1 MTTATFHQTRLVS
14 SPLYQRRLA
23 ATSKTQAEVRLRAA
37 YYTDPQGET
46 VWPALFPYL
55 HEAHDGDPRV

>member
-1 MTTATFHQTRLVS
+1 MTTATFHQTRLAS

-23 ATSKTQAEVRLRAA
+23 ATAQTQAEVRLRAV

-55 HEAHDGDPRV
+55 HEAPDGNPRV